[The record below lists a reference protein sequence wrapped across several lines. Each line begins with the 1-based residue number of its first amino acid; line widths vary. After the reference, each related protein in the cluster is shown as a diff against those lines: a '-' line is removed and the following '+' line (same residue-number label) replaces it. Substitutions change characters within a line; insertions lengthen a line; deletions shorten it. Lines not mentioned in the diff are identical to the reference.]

1 MKARRPYLIKALNEI
16 GSFYM
21 EMKWE
26 FSSWIPFVSRS
37 LPSDVSKI
45 YKKGCNIRLD
55 STLSGFDDFKWEHGD
70 ISFLFLGNP
79 RLTLLYLLGYT
90 QTVTDSVTDC
100 CK

>member
-1 MKARRPYLIKALNEI
+1 MKTRRPYLIKALNEI
-16 GSFYM
+16 GDFYL

-70 ISFLFLGNP
+70 ISFLFLGEVLARISRISIVRFGERDFFVSN
-79 RLTLLYLLGYT
+79 
-90 QTVTDSVTDC
+90 S
-100 CK
+100 